1 MAKELLHALSERLSA
16 MKRVEKA
23 GFTSE
28 EAAAVYF
35 SEKEGILE
43 EVGKALEEVQS
54 GTTIE
59 LEAIKGTL
67 KEMRMTLK
75 GQAANPKELTRT
87 EVSYQLGKA
96 IAAAWTGNHNTLGE
110 LKCFPNLKSDNWN
123 NPRDFN
129 WTAEKGFQLSSTK
142 ATLGD
147 PMGNMATNEQFLINP
162 IYENAI
168 MQDAAKQSVMMNL
181 VKHRPMTGPSMFL
194 PQRERGGVELKW
206 LTAYGQKIEGSKP
219 RGATRV
225 ELKAYTLA
233 GFIPW
238 FDEFEEDVFVD
249 LGSMFIDEF
258 AETYALEFDKQC
270 LLANNSPF
278 TGAFHASDIKT
289 KTISGA
295 AATALSYKDLRNAV
309 LMVPAEER
317 KDCRWFFHESVLAHV
332 TGIADANGRP
342 VWRGPADGKPGT
354 VDGYAYTE
362 SHILPQ
368 IGDITTNQAFA
379 IFMNPKRIIHGNRK
393 NIEIKRFDDTTEA
406 LEYGELFLRFR
417 KRDGFLVTR
426 AKGNMVTL
434 KTGA

>member
-1 MAKELLHALSERLSA
+1 MGNEMLSALSERLGS
-16 MKRVEKA
+16 MNRVEKT
-23 GFTSE
+23 GFTDE
-28 EAAAVYF
+28 AAAAVYF
-35 SEKEGILE
+35 AEKEGILDE
-43 EVGKALEEVQS
+43 MGKALGEVKS
-54 GTTIE
+54 ATTTE
-59 LEAIKGTL
+59 LDAMKGTL
-67 KEMRMTLK
+67 KELRLSLK
-75 GQAANPKELTRT
+75 GQAANPKELSHT
-87 EVSYQLGKA
+87 EVCYQLGKA
-96 IAAAWTGNHNTLGE
+96 IAAAWTGNHGTLGE
-110 LKCFPNLKSDNWN
+110 LHCSPNLKSDNWN

-129 WTAEKGFQLSSTK
+129 WTAEKGFHLASTK
-142 ATLGD
+142 AALGD

-168 MQDAAKQSVMMNL
+168 MQDAAKQSVMMSL
-181 VKHRPMTGPSMFL
+181 VKHRPMTGPSIFL
-194 PQRERGGVELKW
+194 PERERGGVELKW
-206 LTAYGQKIEGSKP
+206 LTAYGQKIDGSKP
-219 RGATRV
+219 HGATRV

-249 LGSMFIDEF
+249 LGSMFMDEF

-270 LLANNSPF
+270 LLANASPF
-278 TGAFHASDIKT
+278 TGAFHAPDIKT

-295 AATALSYKDLRNAV
+295 AATALSYKDLRDAV

-332 TGIADANGRP
+332 SGIVDANGRP
-342 VWRGPADGKPGT
+342 IWRGPADGKPGT
-354 VDGYAYTE
+354 VDGYSYTE

-368 IGDITTNQAFA
+368 MGDITTNQAFA

-393 NIEIKRFDDTTEA
+393 HIEIKRFDGTTEA

>member
-1 MAKELLHALSERLSA
+1 MADERLSA
-16 MKRVEKA
+16 LDERLKSMNRVEKT
-23 GFTSE
+23 GFTD
-28 EAAAVYF
+28 EAAAAGYF
-35 SEKEGILE
+35 AEKEGILD
-43 EVGKALEEVQS
+43 EVGRSLSEIKSATSTEIEAL
-54 GTTIE
+54 
-59 LEAIKGTL
+59 KGTL
-67 KEMRMTLK
+67 KEMRTNLK
-75 GQAANPKELTRT
+75 AQSANPKELTRN
-87 EVSYQLGKA
+87 ELCYQLGKA
-96 IAAAWTGNHNTLGE
+96 IAAAWTGNLQTLGE
-110 LKCFPNLKSDNWN
+110 LKCSPNLKSDNWN

-129 WTAEKGFQLSSTK
+129 WTAEKGFQLATTK
-142 ATLGD
+142 AALGE
-147 PMGNMATNEQFLINP
+147 PMGNMATNEQYLINP
-162 IYENAI
+162 IYEAAI
-168 MQDAAKQSVMMNL
+168 MQDVAKQSVMMSL
-181 VKHRPMTGPSMFL
+181 VKHRPMTGPSIFL

-206 LTAYGQKIEGSKP
+206 LTAYGQKIDGSKP
-219 RGATRV
+219 QGATRV

-249 LGSMFIDEF
+249 LGSMFMDEF
-258 AETYALEFDKQC
+258 TETYALEFDKQC
-270 LLANNSPF
+270 LLANAAPF
-278 TGAFHASDIKT
+278 TGAFNAADIKT
-289 KTISGA
+289 KTIGGA
-295 AATALSYKDLRNAV
+295 AATALTYKDLREAV

-332 TGIADANGRP
+332 TGIVDANGRP
-342 VWRGPADGKPGT
+342 IWRGPMDGKPGT

-368 IGDITTNQAFA
+368 MGDIVANQAFA

-393 NIEIKRFDDTTEA
+393 GVEIKRFDATTEA

>member
-1 MAKELLHALSERLSA
+1 MGDVLLQGLETRLKA
-16 MKRVEKA
+16 MKRVENT

-28 EAAAVYF
+28 SEAALYF
-35 SEKEGILE
+35 QEKEGILDD
-43 EVGKALEEVQS
+43 VGKALETVKS
-54 GTTIE
+54 ATTTEIE
-59 LEAIKGTL
+59 AVKATL
-67 KEMRMTLK
+67 KEFRDALK
-75 GQAANPKELTRT
+75 SNMANPKELTRH
-87 EVSYQLGKA
+87 ELCHQLGKA
-96 IAAAWTGNHNTLGE
+96 IAAAWTGNLQALGE
-110 LKCFPNLKSDNWN
+110 LRCSPNLKSDNWN

-129 WTAEKGFQLSSTK
+129 WTAEKGFQLANNK
-142 ATLGD
+142 AALGE

-181 VKHRPMTGPSMFL
+181 VKHRPMTGPSIFL

-219 RGATRV
+219 QGATRV

-238 FDEFEEDVFVD
+238 YDEFEEDVFVD
-249 LGSMFIDEF
+249 LGSIFMDEF
-258 AETYALEFDKQC
+258 SETYALEFDKQC
-270 LLANNSPF
+270 LLANNAPF
-278 TGAFHASDIKT
+278 TGAFNATDIKT
-289 KTISGA
+289 KTIGGA
-295 AATALSYKDLRNAV
+295 AATALTYKDLREAV

-332 TGIADANGRP
+332 TGIVDANGRP
-342 VWRGPADGKPGT
+342 IWRGPMDGTPGT

-368 IGDITTNQAFA
+368 MGDIGTNQSFA

-393 NIEIKRFDDTTEA
+393 GVEIKRFDATTES

>member
-1 MAKELLHALSERLSA
+1 MGDVMLQTLTDKLKG
-16 MKRVEKA
+16 MKRVEKT
-23 GFTSE
+23 GFTTE
-28 EAAAVYF
+28 EAAADYF
-35 SEKEGILE
+35 AEKEGILD
-43 EVGKALEEVQS
+43 EVGKSLAEVKS
-54 GTTIE
+54 ATTTE
-59 LEAIKGTL
+59 LEALKGTL
-67 KEMRMTLK
+67 KEMRLNLK
-75 GQAANPKELTRT
+75 GEASNPRELTRN
-87 EVSYQLGKA
+87 ELCYQLGKA
-96 IAAAWTGNHNTLGE
+96 LAAAWTGNLQALGE
-110 LKCFPNLKSDNWN
+110 LKCSPNLKSDNWN

-129 WTAEKGFQLSSTK
+129 WTAEKGFQLANNK
-142 ATLGD
+142 AALGE
-147 PMGNMATNEQFLINP
+147 PMGNMATNEQYLINP
-162 IYENAI
+162 IYETAI
-168 MQDAAKQSVMMNL
+168 MQDVAKQSVMMSL
-181 VKHRPMTGPSMFL
+181 VKHRPMTGPSIFL

-206 LTAYGQKIEGSKP
+206 LTAYGQKIDGSKP
-219 RGATRV
+219 QGATRV

-238 FDEFEEDVFVD
+238 FDEFEEDVYVD

-258 AETYALEFDKQC
+258 TETYALEFDKQC
-270 LLANNSPF
+270 LLANAAPF
-278 TGAFHASDIKT
+278 TGAFNAADIKT
-289 KTISGA
+289 KTIGGA
-295 AATALSYKDLRNAV
+295 AATALTYKDLREAV

-332 TGIADANGRP
+332 TGIVDANGRP
-342 VWRGPADGKPGT
+342 VWRGPMDGKPGT

-368 IGDITTNQAFA
+368 MGDIGTNQAFA

-393 NIEIKRFDDTTEA
+393 GVEIKRFDATTEA

>member
-1 MAKELLHALSERLSA
+1 MADDVLQSLSEKLKG

-23 GFTSE
+23 GFTTE
-28 EAAAVYF
+28 EAAASYF
-35 SEKEGILE
+35 SEKEALLE
-43 EVGKALEEVQS
+43 DMGKALSEVR
-54 GTTIE
+54 GATATE
-59 LEAIKGTL
+59 LEALKGTL
-67 KEMRMTLK
+67 KEMRLNLK
-75 GQAANPKELTRT
+75 GEAAHPKELTRS
-87 EVSYQLGKA
+87 ELCYQLGKA
-96 IAAAWTGNHNTLGE
+96 LAAAWTGNVQALGE
-110 LKCFPNLKSDNWN
+110 LQCTPNLKSDNWN
-123 NPRDFN
+123 NPRDFH
-129 WTAEKGFQLSSTK
+129 WTAEKGFQLSHNK
-142 ATLGD
+142 AALGE

-162 IYENAI
+162 VYETAI

-181 VKHRPMTGPSMFL
+181 VKHRPMTGPSVFL
-194 PQRERGGVELKW
+194 PQRDRGGVELKW
-206 LTAYGQKIEGSKP
+206 LTSYGQKIEGSKP
-219 RGATRV
+219 QGATRV

-249 LGSMFIDEF
+249 LGGMFIDEF
-258 AETYALEFDKQC
+258 TETYALEFDRQC
-270 LLANNSPF
+270 LLANASPF
-278 TGAFHASDIKT
+278 TGAFNAPDIKS

-295 AATALSYKDLRNAV
+295 AATALTYKDLREAV

-332 TGIADANGRP
+332 TGIVDSNGRP
-342 VWRGPADGKPGT
+342 IWRGPADGKPGT

-368 IGDITTNQAFA
+368 MGDIGTNQPFA

-393 NIEIKRFDDTTEA
+393 GIEIKRFDATTEA

-417 KRDGFLVTR
+417 KRDGFIVTR
-426 AKGNMVTL
+426 SKGNMITL

>member
-1 MAKELLHALSERLSA
+1 MGDVLLQSLTEKLKG
-16 MKRVEKA
+16 MKRVEKT
-23 GFTSE
+23 GFTTE
-28 EAAAVYF
+28 QAAADYF
-35 SEKEGILE
+35 AEKEGILDD
-43 EVGKALEEVQS
+43 VGKALADLKGQA
-54 GTTIE
+54 TTE
-59 LEAIKGTL
+59 LEALKGTL
-67 KEMRMTLK
+67 KEMRLNLK
-75 GQAANPKELTRT
+75 GEAANPKELSRS
-87 EVSYQLGKA
+87 EHCYQLGKA
-96 IAAAWTGNHNTLGE
+96 IAAAWVGNLQTLGE
-110 LKCFPNLKSDNWN
+110 LRCSPNLKSDNWN

-129 WTAEKGFQLSSTK
+129 WTAEKGFQLSNNK
-142 ATLGD
+142 AALGE
-147 PMGNMATNEQFLINP
+147 PMGNMATNEQYLINP
-162 IYENAI
+162 IYESAI

-181 VKHRPMTGPSMFL
+181 VKHRPMTGPSIFL

-206 LTAYGQKIEGSKP
+206 LTAYGQKIDGSKP
-219 RGATRV
+219 QGATRV

-258 AETYALEFDKQC
+258 TETYALEFDRQC
-270 LLANNSPF
+270 LLANAAPF
-278 TGAFHASDIKT
+278 TGAFNASDIKT
-289 KTISGA
+289 KTIGGA
-295 AATALSYKDLRNAV
+295 AATALTYKDLREAV

-332 TGIADANGRP
+332 TGIVDANGRP
-342 VWRGPADGKPGT
+342 IWRGPMDGKPGT

-368 IGDITTNQAFA
+368 MGDIVANQAFA

-393 NIEIKRFDDTTEA
+393 GVEIKRFDATTEA
-406 LEYGELFLRFR
+406 LEHGELFLRFR

-426 AKGNMVTL
+426 SKGNMVTL

>member
-1 MAKELLHALSERLSA
+1 MGDAMLLALDDKIKG

-23 GFTSE
+23 GFASE
-28 EAAAVYF
+28 ESAAEYF
-35 SEKEGILE
+35 AEKEGILD
-43 EVGKALEEVQS
+43 EVGKALGEVKN
-54 GTTIE
+54 TTTTEIE
-59 LEAIKGTL
+59 ALKGTL
-67 KEMRMTLK
+67 KEMRLNLK
-75 GQAANPKELTRT
+75 SQAASPKELTRT
-87 EVSYQLGKA
+87 ELCYQLGKA
-96 IAAAWTGNHNTLGE
+96 IAAAWTGNLQALGE
-110 LKCFPNLKSDNWN
+110 LKCSPNLKSDNWN

-129 WTAEKGFQLSSTK
+129 WTAEKGFQLSNNK
-142 ATLGD
+142 AALGE
-147 PMGNMATNEQFLINP
+147 PMGNIATNEQYLINP
-162 IYENAI
+162 IYETAI

-181 VKHRPMTGPSMFL
+181 VKHRPMTGPSIFL

-206 LTAYGQKIEGSKP
+206 LTAYGQKIDGSKP
-219 RGATRV
+219 QGATRV

-238 FDEFEEDVFVD
+238 FDEFEEDVLRRPRLDVHGRVHRD
-249 LGSMFIDEF
+249 LCPRVRQAVPPRERH
-258 AETYALEFDKQC
+258 
-270 LLANNSPF
+270 
-278 TGAFHASDIKT
+278 AFHGSVQR
-289 KTISGA
+289 SGHQDENDRRA
-295 AATALSYKDLRNAV
+295 AATALTYKDLREAV

-332 TGIADANGRP
+332 TGIVDANGRP
-342 VWRGPADGKPGT
+342 VWRGPMDGKPGT

-368 IGDITTNQAFA
+368 MGDIGTNQAFA

-393 NIEIKRFDDTTEA
+393 GVEIKRFDATTEA

>member
-1 MAKELLHALSERLSA
+1 MGDAMLLALDDKLKG
-16 MKRVEKA
+16 MKRVEKT
-23 GFTSE
+23 GFTNE
-28 EAAAVYF
+28 EAAAEYF

-43 EVGKALEEVQS
+43 ALGKNLGEIKNA
-54 GTTIE
+54 TTTE
-59 LEAIKGTL
+59 LEALKGTL
-67 KEMRMTLK
+67 REMRINLK
-75 GQAANPKELTRT
+75 AQSSSPKELTR
-87 EVSYQLGKA
+87 SDLCYQLGRA
-96 IAAAWTGNHNTLGE
+96 LAAAWTGNSQTLGE
-110 LKCFPNLKSDNWN
+110 LKCSPNLKSDNWN
-123 NPRDFN
+123 NPRDFA
-129 WTAEKGFQLSSTK
+129 WTPEKGFQLSNTK
-142 ATLGD
+142 AALGE
-147 PMGNMATNEQFLINP
+147 PMGNIATNEQFLINP
-162 IYENAI
+162 IYETAI
-168 MQDAAKQSVMMNL
+168 MQDAAKLSVMMNL
-181 VKHRPMTGPSMFL
+181 VKHRPMTGPSIFL

-206 LTAYGQKIEGSKP
+206 LTAYGQKIDGSKP
-219 RGATRV
+219 QGATRV

-258 AETYALEFDKQC
+258 TETYALEFDKQC
-270 LLANNSPF
+270 LLANNAPF
-278 TGAFHASDIKT
+278 TGAFNAADIKT

-295 AATALSYKDLRNAV
+295 AVAALTYKDLREAV

-317 KDCRWFFHESVLAHV
+317 KDCRWFLHESVLAHV
-332 TGIADANGRP
+332 TGIVDANGRP
-342 VWRGPADGKPGT
+342 IWRGPMDGKPGT

-368 IGDITTNQAFA
+368 MGDIGTNQSFA

-393 NIEIKRFDDTTEA
+393 GVEIKRFDATTES